1 MPVVFFLGAPR
12 GFFSGFLVCV
22 VFQREQ
28 RRKRLGGLLG
38 LLWEKDGVDVRED
51 TAGGNGDA
59 TEELVE
65 LLIVADG
72 ELDVARDDAL
82 LLVVAGGVTGELED
96 LSGEVL
102 EDGGEVDWGTSTDAS
117 GVAADTKVAVNAAD
131 WELKSSLGGAR
142 GRFSGF
148 LSTSHGNV

>member
-1 MPVVFFLGAPR
+1 MPVFFWCLFEAVFFWLCC
-12 GFFSGFLVCV
+12 LCV

-38 LLWEKDGVDVRED
+38 LLWEKDGVDVSED

-65 LLIVADG
+65 LLVVADG

-82 LLVVAGGVTGELED
+82 LLVVSGGVTGELED

-131 WELKSSLGGAR
+131 WELKSSLGRAR

-148 LSTSHGNV
+148 LSTSHGI